1 MTNCQS
7 GGGGHMMERHTV
19 QATRR
24 EGKRFHVVVC
34 AIWQALMS
42 WCTKKGKC
50 HLLFFFFFFHF
61 VKIWLYNISTA
72 FQRTGKERMQK
83 FRGCIFF
90 FSSSSSPFIRS
101 RGFVRYVFVNI
112 FMCVSFIHEDTS
124 PERSKW
130 RVKSNCTGLTT
141 TSRVNS
147 IWYPRQMAHTR
158 GFWEGEENIRRERT
172 CVTGGPSFVLFY
184 RFRLT
189 SFLFFFYLY
198 SSNLSRTHPVLSN
211 RLLLG

>member
-42 WCTKKGKC
+42 WFTKKGKC
-50 HLLFFFFFFHF
+50 HLLFSSSSLTSWKFDYITFPPPFSALEKSGCRNFVVVSFF
-61 VKIWLYNISTA
+61 
-72 FQRTGKERMQK
+72 
-83 FRGCIFF
+83 
-90 FSSSSSPFIRS
+90 SSSSPFIRS
-101 RGFVRYVFVNI
+101 RGFVRYVLFVHI

-158 GFWEGEENIRRERT
+158 VFFGGEENIRRERT

-189 SFLFFFYLY
+189 YFLFFFYLY